1 MDKGFPWE
9 DYLQVTREAIAI
21 IKDRDE
27 KGRNEETSFYAGFPH
42 GSRDVS
48 FELKRRVA
56 RILGA
61 ERRGMLTVARGD
73 AIDLLNYAA
82 FYVMMLDREMNV
94 PVGEASA
101 RIETF
106 PGDATDVP
114 SRLGATPWT
123 GLRTS

>member
-94 PVGEASA
+94 AVPDRTLGEAIA
-101 RIETF
+101 GPKTF
-106 PGDATDVP
+106 PIDP
-114 SRLGATPWT
+114 FI
-123 GLRTS
+123 